1 MKDIYSKTRDGYNSI
16 KSDIFVSHSHY
27 KLVSDMVGS
36 IYDKKE
42 SRSIILDAGC
52 GNGYLL
58 SSIKKSLSKYGDNV
72 EYYGF
77 DISDQ
82 MVLGAKELNTTAH
95 VDVQT
100 LPFTSY
106 EDVKFDIITCSE
118 VLEHL
123 YQPLESLLELRRIL
137 TDNGHLIVTVPNG
150 DRISIDKVIKNKKK
164 FQPADDVLLTYPEL
178 NYIFRK
184 AGFRMIHVQSYGGLF
199 PELNQYS
206 KLRKRFIRLVS
217 RIYSF
222 HPLYNLRQK
231 QFLFVLKKDDYLL
244 GVDY

>member
-1 MKDIYSKTRDGYNSI
+1 MKNIYSKTRDGYNSI

-36 IYDKKE
+36 IIFKKE
-42 SRSIILDAGC
+42 SENLVLDAGC

-58 SSIKKSLSKYGDNV
+58 SYIKKSLSKYGDNV
-72 EYYGF
+72 DYYGF

-82 MVLGAKELNTTAH
+82 MALDAQKLNTMAH
-95 VDVQT
+95 IDVQT
-100 LPFTSY
+100 LPNTSY

-123 YQPLESLLELRRIL
+123 YQPLESLLELRRVL

-150 DRISIDKVIKNKKK
+150 DRISINKVIKNKKK
-164 FQPADDVLLTYPEL
+164 FQPADDVLLTYSEL

-184 AGFRMIHVQSYGGLF
+184 TV
-199 PELNQYS
+199 
-206 KLRKRFIRLVS
+206 
-217 RIYSF
+217 
-222 HPLYNLRQK
+222 
-231 QFLFVLKKDDYLL
+231 
-244 GVDY
+244 

>member
-36 IYDKKE
+36 IIFKKE
-42 SRSIILDAGC
+42 SENLVLDAGC

-58 SSIKKSLSKYGDNV
+58 SYIKKSLSKYGDNV
-72 EYYGF
+72 DYYGF

-82 MVLGAKELNTTAH
+82 MALDAQKLNTMAH
-95 VDVQT
+95 IDVQT
-100 LPFTSY
+100 LPNTSY

-123 YQPLESLLELRRIL
+123 YQPLESLLELRRVL

-150 DRISIDKVIKNKKK
+150 DRISINKVIKNKKK
-164 FQPADDVLLTYPEL
+164 FQPADDVLLTYSEL

-231 QFLFVLKKDDYLL
+231 QLLFVLKKDDYLL